1 MCTKFYLNGYMN
13 CVIMNCSQGPKL
25 LDNKNNPLS
34 IQNNLVKIESDVKT
48 RQAGFHNSNGQ
59 A

>member
-1 MCTKFYLNGYMN
+1 MN